1 MKVSPVP
8 GALILGTL
16 PVVVA
21 LAMPAHAD
29 PVPKHAAD
37 YAANY
42 RTLTIDQGA
51 APEVAACIAT
61 GYDLVQSNHEFDR
74 LGFTRNDIASTDIDR
89 EPGPFSPSDRHA
101 VSWVIAVSGEARQ
114 RSDGTWLGVTL
125 RCGYAGKRLTAI
137 EIVTDAAQD

>member
-1 MKVSPVP
+1 MTVSPVR
-8 GALILGTL
+8 GARMLGAL
-16 PVVVA
+16 PVVLA

-29 PVPKHAAD
+29 PVPKQSAD

-42 RTLTIDQGA
+42 KTLTADQGA
-51 APEVAACIAT
+51 TPDVAACIAA
-61 GYDLVQSNHEFDR
+61 GYDLVQTNHEFDR
-74 LGFTRNDIASTDIDR
+74 LGFTRNDIAGIDVDR

-114 RSDGTWLGVTL
+114 RSGGSWLGVTL
-125 RCGYAGKRLTAI
+125 RCGFAGKRLTAI